1 MKCLFNP
8 DGAATSTA
16 FRKIMAAALL
26 AGLLVAGCSGVTP
39 YEPRNH
45 REEGPQQGV
54 FTGSAGEFS
63 ITPGKTASP

>member
-1 MKCLFNP
+1 MRIRRTEQLAP
-8 DGAATSTA
+8 SSV
-16 FRKIMAAALL
+16 FRKILAAALL
-26 AGLLVAGCSGVTP
+26 AVWLVAGCSGVAP

-63 ITPGKTASP
+63 ITPGEKATE